1 MQVVIYYCAVCIIK
15 ALPPPPFY
23 TDMFPFSLSHLT
35 RLFAVFILHVYL
47 HKYTC
52 IIKGTVQEDF
62 PEYKLGTL
70 HVYRGVKSVLVLT
83 YTY

>member
-1 MQVVIYYCAVCIIK
+1 
-15 ALPPPPFY
+15 
-23 TDMFPFSLSHLT
+23 MFPFSLSHLT

-62 PEYKLGTL
+62 TEYYLLGTL
-70 HVYRGVKSVLVLT
+70 NVYSGVKSVR
-83 YTY
+83 YWY